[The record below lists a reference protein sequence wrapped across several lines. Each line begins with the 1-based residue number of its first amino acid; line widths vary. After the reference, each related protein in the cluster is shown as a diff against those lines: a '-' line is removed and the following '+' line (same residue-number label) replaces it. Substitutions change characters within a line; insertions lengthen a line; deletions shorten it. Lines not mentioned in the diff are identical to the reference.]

1 MFHDLSKYYGPI
13 PAVIFGFALLVSSSH
28 AAVTQIEDAWIREA
42 PPSSTTLAAYMR
54 ILNPNTTDLIITNIS
69 SPAFK
74 KIEVHQT
81 TTKNNIVRMRKLE
94 RVRIPAHGELI
105 LEPGQKHLML
115 FKPNLKLKTD
125 DSVIINIRFENGKQ
139 QEILAKVKKANNMN
153 HQQDVHTH
161 H

>member
-1 MFHDLSKYYGPI
+1 MFHYLNKRDNAILSI
-13 PAVIFGFALLVSSSH
+13 VFSFALFTSSSH
-28 AAVTQIEDAWIREA
+28 AAVTQVEDAWVREA

-54 ILNPNTTDLIITNIS
+54 LFNSSATDLIITNIS

-81 TTKNNIVRMRKLE
+81 TTKNNIVKMRKLE
-94 RVRIPAHGELI
+94 RVSIPAHGELI

-115 FKPNLKLKTD
+115 FKPNLKLKTGD
-125 DSVIINIRFENGKQ
+125 AITLNIRFENGKQ
-139 QEILAKVKKANNMN
+139 QEIRAEVKKANDMN
-153 HQQDVHTH
+153 HQQNAHTH